1 MTKYQFWGAVGCTVA
16 SLFIIANIAA
26 NHTSVLIGVLAIAIT
41 AYGWG
46 WRRGRDRT
54 DIEAWLAADMPTQL
68 GALTIAHLEH
78 PAVTAVVVTRG
89 PRLDGKALY
98 TITPKGD
105 TND

>member
-1 MTKYQFWGAVGCTVA
+1 MTKCQFYCAVGCTVA
-16 SLFIIANIAA
+16 SLFILANIDI
-26 NHTSVLIGVLAIAIT
+26 NHTSVLIGVLAIALT

-46 WRRGRDRT
+46 WHRGRDRT

-78 PAVTAVVVTRG
+78 PAVTAVVVTRS